1 MFYVGSVLPLHV
13 ILQFEMKTTASA
25 KANTKFSGGKIAC
38 LDPILLPFFTR
49 KTITIFYTDHLTRNV
64 CGFFT
69 SLKICKINQTSQSV
83 CVNIIIFFGTNI
95 NIYHLEVFYIM
106 KKNIFCFPYANT
118 AHIFSGVASIAT
130 VVSKI
135 LNNEPLLLNKKIR
148 TKHTKFELT
157 IWTKVRTV
165 KSNPLADVAV
175 ISKGSAKR

>member
-49 KTITIFYTDHLTRNV
+49 KTISIFYIDHLTKNV
-64 CGFFT
+64 YVVSFFHI
-69 SLKICKINQTSQSV
+69 SLKICKINQTSQLV

-130 VVSKI
+130 AS
-135 LNNEPLLLNKKIR
+135 
-148 TKHTKFELT
+148 
-157 IWTKVRTV
+157 
-165 KSNPLADVAV
+165 
-175 ISKGSAKR
+175 SAKFSTTNLFF